1 LKSDLL
7 FFKFNN
13 ITKYSIAA
21 LIGAIENNNNFSK
34 LEIRVGTLKELFE
47 LNVNKYN
54 KIFLAYS
61 FLSTQVNEIKKEIN
75 KIRQKFRDRLI
86 IIGGGPHAT
95 LKPKSTI
102 KWGFDCLV
110 VGEGELV
117 FGEVLLGFLM
127 ADKYSDQVEGTCVIK
142 DNEIKLCKQEKLI
155 NLNDYPP
162 FSIKHRF
169 FSPVE
174 ISRGCAAGNCLYCSV
189 PKMYGNVMR
198 HRGIDNILKY
208 IKLAVKKGYNKVWF
222 NSPNSL
228 AYGSKDGKTPNI
240 TMIVDLLSGIRKIE
254 GIKKVF
260 FGTFPGEV
268 RPDSVNEDVVNSIL
282 PFISND
288 NFIVGGQ
295 SGSNRILKIL
305 RRNHTVSDV
314 ENAVDILLKYNITPK
329 VDMIFGFY
337 FEKPEDE
344 EKNIN
349 FMKKIIKKGAIIHA
363 HTFMPLPGTPL
374 EKAPPGKLSKKI
386 RKFLGQWSNEGKV
399 YGSWANQEK
408 LAKKL
413 SRLRYD

>member
-1 LKSDLL
+1 MKNNLL

-21 LIGAIENNNNFSK
+21 LIGAIENNNNLSN
-34 LEIRVGTLKELFE
+34 LEIRVGTLKEFFE

-61 FLSTQVNEIKKEIN
+61 FLSTQVNEIKREIN

-95 LKPKSTI
+95 VKPKSTI
-102 KWGFDCLV
+102 KWGFDYLV
-110 VGEGELV
+110 VGEGEES
-117 FGEVLLGFLM
+117 FCNLLSNLL
-127 ADKYSDQVEGTCVIK
+127 ADKYSDQIDGTCFIRNNK
-142 DNEIKLCKQEKLI
+142 INLFRQSKLI

-174 ISRGCAAGNCLYCSV
+174 ISRGCAAGNCLYCLV
-189 PKMYGNVMR
+189 PRMYGNVMR
-198 HRGIDNILKY
+198 HRGIDNILKH
-208 IKLAVKKGYNKVWF
+208 IKLSVKKGYDKVWF

-228 AYGSKDGKTPNI
+228 AYGSEDGKNPNI
-240 TMIVDLLSGIRKIE
+240 LKIIDLLRGIRKIE
-254 GIKKVF
+254 EIKKIF

-268 RPDSVNEDVVNSIL
+268 RPDSVNENAINSII

-305 RRNHTVSDV
+305 RRNHTVNDV
-314 ENAVDILLKYNITPK
+314 ENAVDILLKYKITPK

-349 FMKKIIKKGAIIHA
+349 FMKHIIKKGAIIHA

-374 EKAPPGKLSKKI
+374 EKAPPGKISKKT
-386 RKFLGQWSNEGKV
+386 RKFLGHWSNKGKV

-413 SRLRYD
+413 SRLKYD